1 MCART
6 PTHSPAAGGDGE
18 GDSDND
24 DDDFFTT
31 LRPCDTP
38 AQSHS
43 DACRASYSHKST
55 SCSSPYPPSLCMH
68 TLTPSSLPANS
79 RQQPGLFQRR
89 NTSSSHGRPSQG
101 REFDSPTPTRWLTFS
116 VSLMLACWLTG
127 LTGCCAFSPL
137 LACISFTA
145 GLGLAATPAVK
156 VPSLRHFER
165 PILNSS
171 HLLPYQF
178 LFLLSPFSFFYGLA
192 VCSRQ
197 TLHRATVP
205 VKIAQK

>member
-79 RQQPGLFQRR
+79 RQQPGSFQRR

-101 REFDSPTPTRWLTFS
+101 RRVWLAHSNSLAGLFCLFD
-116 VSLMLACWLTG
+116 AC
-127 LTGCCAFSPL
+127 L
-137 LACISFTA
+137 LADRPDWLLYFFFFASACLHFFSA
-145 GLGLAATPAVK
+145 QLG
-156 VPSLRHFER
+156 
-165 PILNSS
+165 
-171 HLLPYQF
+171 
-178 LFLLSPFSFFYGLA
+178 
-192 VCSRQ
+192 
-197 TLHRATVP
+197 
-205 VKIAQK
+205 